1 MQHRRIPRRAIFT
14 CGALAALAVAACS
27 STSST
32 SSTTSPSSSTSSTTS
47 ASAGGKMGT
56 QPLVVESAE
65 VSPLTDNFNPLSA
78 TASTGWNLHADDLIY
93 EPLFLFNLMQ
103 PTQAPVPV
111 LATAFS
117 WSPDGKTL
125 TLTTRSGVKFSDGHA
140 FSAADVAFTFNLL
153 KKYAATADINGT
165 PVPTSATATGT
176 NTAVLTFST
185 PEAGNMYAIGSQQ
198 IVAQH
203 VWQSVGDPSKYAD
216 AHPVGTGPYT
226 VSNFT
231 PQKVTLKYNPNYWNE
246 SSIHVPEVIFPGFA
260 TGTSP
265 AAVESGEV
273 DWAGNNI
280 PNVQNVFAGKDPNN
294 HLWLTAAPYM
304 AANNVVTMLFNT
316 TKAPLDDPK
325 VRQAIGLAVDRQ
337 QLATQGESG
346 YEAPAT
352 SSSGLLLPASQ
363 PLVSSQYANDL
374 PATGDAAKAASILT
388 SDGWAKTGGKWMKSG
403 KTLKFTLI
411 DPSNFTDYYSD
422 IQLIATQLNAQGFD
436 VTAQGIA
443 GGYAPW
449 NTDVQNGNFDA
460 TLHWAAGPQPYTAFQ
475 QWVDSS
481 ATTALGTPASAD
493 WGRFK
498 DPAAQAALSQLAA
511 ATSAT
516 AQRAAVGSLEQVMS
530 NQVPEAPLLYGALWA
545 EWSTKNYTGWPS
557 QSNPYADPGP
567 SNNQDVEFVLL
578 HLTPAS

>member
-1 MQHRRIPRRAIFT
+1 MQPTKIPRKAVCAF
-14 CGALAALAVAACS
+14 GALAVLAVAACS
-27 STSST
+27 SGSSTT
-32 SSTTSPSSSTSSTTS
+32 SSTTSPGSSTSSAA
-47 ASAGGKMGT
+47 ASSKMGT

-65 VSPLTDNFNPLSA
+65 VSPLTKNFNPLSA
-78 TASTGWNLHADDLIY
+78 TSSTGWNLHATNLIY
-93 EPLFLFNLMQ
+93 EPLFMFNLMN
-103 PTQAPVPV
+103 PTQAPVPM
-111 LATAFS
+111 LATNYS
-117 WSPDGKTL
+117 WSADGKTL
-125 TLTTRSGVKFSDGHA
+125 TLTTRSGVKWSDGQA
-140 FSAADVAFTFNLL
+140 FSAADVAFTFNLI
-153 KKYAATADINGT
+153 KKYAATADVNGT
-165 PVPTSATATGT
+165 PTVTSATATGP
-176 NTAVLTFST
+176 NTVVLTFPS
-185 PEAGNMYAIGSQQ
+185 PEAGNMYAVGSQQ
-198 IVAQH
+198 IVSQH

-216 AHPVGTGPYT
+216 ANPVGTGPYT
-226 VSNFT
+226 VSGFT
-231 PQKVTLKYNPNYWNE
+231 PQKVTLKYNPQYWNV

-265 AAVESGEV
+265 AAVESGQV

-280 PNVQNVFAGKDPNN
+280 PNVQNVFAAKSPSTN
-294 HLWLTAAPYM
+294 HLWLSTAPYM
-304 AANNVVTMLFNT
+304 AANNVVSMLFNT
-316 TKAPLDDPK
+316 TKAPLNDPK
-325 VRQAIGLAVDRQ
+325 VRQAISYAINRQ
-337 QLATQGESG
+337 QLATQGESS
-346 YEAPAT
+346 YEAPAV
-352 SSSGLLLPASQ
+352 SSSGLLLPADQS
-363 PLVSSQYANDL
+363 LVSSQYASDL
-374 PATGDAAKAASILT
+374 TVTGDASKAASILT
-388 SDGWAKTGGKWMKSG
+388 SDGWTKSGGKWTKNG
-403 KTLKFTLI
+403 QTLKFTLI

-498 DPAAQAALSQLAA
+498 DPAAQTALSQLAA

>member
-1 MQHRRIPRRAIFT
+1 
-14 CGALAALAVAACS
+14 
-27 STSST
+27 
-32 SSTTSPSSSTSSTTS
+32 
-47 ASAGGKMGT
+47 MGT

-103 PTQAPVPV
+103 PTQAPVPM
-111 LATAFS
+111 LASAYS

-125 TLTTRSGVKFSDGHA
+125 TLTTRTGVKWSDGQA
-140 FSAADVAFTFNLL
+140 FSAADVAFTFNLI

-165 PVPTSATATGT
+165 PVPTSATATGA
-176 NTAVLTFST
+176 NTAVLVFPS

-216 AHPVGTGPYT
+216 ANPVGTGPYT
-226 VSNFT
+226 ASSFT
-231 PQKVTLKYNPNYWNE
+231 PQKITLKYNPNYWNE

-280 PNVQNVFAGKDPNN
+280 PNVQNVFVAKNPTTN
-294 HLWLTAAPYM
+294 HLWETSAPYM
-304 AANNVVTMLFNT
+304 AANNVVTMWFNT

-325 VRQAIGLAVDRQ
+325 VRQAISYAIDRQ
-337 QLATQGESG
+337 QLATQGEAG

-374 PATGDAAKAASILT
+374 PAAGDTAKAASILT
-388 SDGWAKTGGKWMKSG
+388 SDGWTKTGGQWTKNG
-403 KTLKFTLI
+403 KKLSFTLI

-422 IQLIATQLNAQGFD
+422 IQLIAKQLNGQGFD

-449 NTDVQNGNFDA
+449 NTDVENGNFDA
-460 TLHWAAGPQPYTAFQ
+460 TLHWSAGPLPYTNFQ
-475 QWVDSS
+475 NWMDSS
-481 ATTALGTPASAD
+481 ATSALGTPASAD
-493 WGRFK
+493 WGRYK
-498 DPAAQAALSQLAA
+498 STAAQTALSQLAA
-511 ATSAT
+511 ATTPAAQQT
-516 AQRAAVGSLEQVMS
+516 AVSSLEQIMATD
-530 NQVPEAPLLYGALWA
+530 VPETPLLYGALWA
-545 EWSTKNYTGWPS
+545 EWSTKNYVGWPS
-557 QSNPYADPGP
+557 QSNAYTDPGP
-567 SNNQDVEFVLL
+567 SNNQDVEFMIL